1 MFLLFL
7 CVVCTYFA
15 FPCFRRFPHCLPN
28 FYCRN
33 HQCYISLCRSRW
45 IRSPPCDF
53 IVNLRGKQQTKKI
66 LAWKRGE
73 EYSEISAVVFN
84 GGPQCN
90 HFCNSRK
97 LYSVVASWSVD
108 EKLWSVSFK
117 NSVRPASSSQSGRIS
132 VFGSVPFPSFPQTHN
147 GCNVSC
153 LPLSLNL
160 GIDLFR
166 WLWSFCFFLL

>member
-1 MFLLFL
+1 MKWALFVQQSDYSVVTSESKYLLLKTDVNSSGVHQAFMEQPCETIFFLMFLLFL
-7 CVVCTYFA
+7 CVVCTQFA
-15 FPCFRRFPHCLPN
+15 FSCFRRFPHCLPN

-84 GGPQCN
+84 GPQCN

-97 LYSVVASWSVD
+97 LYSVVAS
-108 EKLWSVSFK
+108 
-117 NSVRPASSSQSGRIS
+117 
-132 VFGSVPFPSFPQTHN
+132 
-147 GCNVSC
+147 
-153 LPLSLNL
+153 
-160 GIDLFR
+160 
-166 WLWSFCFFLL
+166 